1 MWRLE
6 GCVDRHAPIKKL
18 NCRDI
23 KLKVKPWITAE
34 LSKMIKIKNK
44 LFGKKKRQPINENVK
59 YLYNIFR
66 NRVNRELK
74 KSKKT
79 YYTAYFEEHSKN
91 IKKIWEGIRSIVN
104 TKNSG
109 TIKIAQLNV
118 NGRVIDNPK
127 QIVNEVNDFFV
138 NVGPITEKEV
148 PKVPNLSPE
157 LFLKNRNQFNFI
169 IAHISNEEVIKSS
182 SITLK
187 LLHIV
192 ADLIVFP
199 LCHIINMSFSKG
211 IFPEKLKIVKVIPI
225 HKGGSTQD
233 INNFTPISLLSIFD
247 KIIEKIMHR
256 RLYDLEHHSIL
267 FENQFGFRK
276 NNSTA
281 YALME
286 ITEKIKESIDRGQFG
301 CGIFI
306 DVKKAFDTVN
316 HDILLKKLEHYG
328 VRDVLLN
335 WFTSYLNGRQQY
347 VFYNGESSDLKSI
360 ARGVPQG
367 SALGPLLFLIYIND
381 LPNISNKLHFFLFA
395 DDTNIYFESD
405 NLLKAEKIVNEE
417 LKKLNLWL
425 NLNRLS
431 LNVSKTNFI
440 IFHPHN
446 KPLKHHINLKI
457 NRKGIN
463 EKDNKIFRNNY

>member
-1 MWRLE
+1 MWVYIYRHPTYDLSEFINYLETTLKKITSENKEVYLCGDFNIDLLKIEEVNNYQLYYNLLCSYGFLPLIVQPTRVVENQRPSLIDNFFCNNLSEEINTGNIYLTLSEHFCQFASIERGKMDIKNIKMYARNYSSFSGKDFHDDVSIQKWNYGLNNPTELFNDFFWRLE

-23 KLKVKPWITAE
+23 KLKVKPLITAE

-79 YYTAYFEEHSKN
+79 YYAAYFEEHSKN

-104 TKNSG
+104 AKNSG

-118 NGRVIDNPK
+118 NGKVIDNPK
-127 QIVNEVNDFFV
+127 QIVNEVNYFFV

-169 IAHISNEEVIKSS
+169 IAHISNEEVMEIIKSLQNKATGPS
-182 SITLK
+182 TIPLK

-233 INNFTPISLLSIFD
+233 INNFRPISLLSIFD

-256 RLYDLEHHSIL
+256 RLYDFLEHHSIL
-267 FENQFGFRK
+267 LTIVSYGTQ
-276 NNSTA
+276 TC
-281 YALME
+281 
-286 ITEKIKESIDRGQFG
+286 ITM
-301 CGIFI
+301 
-306 DVKKAFDTVN
+306 N
-316 HDILLKKLEHYG
+316 L
-328 VRDVLLN
+328 
-335 WFTSYLNGRQQY
+335 
-347 VFYNGESSDLKSI
+347 
-360 ARGVPQG
+360 
-367 SALGPLLFLIYIND
+367 
-381 LPNISNKLHFFLFA
+381 
-395 DDTNIYFESD
+395 D
-405 NLLKAEKIVNEE
+405 N
-417 LKKLNLWL
+417 
-425 NLNRLS
+425 
-431 LNVSKTNFI
+431 
-440 IFHPHN
+440 
-446 KPLKHHINLKI
+446 
-457 NRKGIN
+457 
-463 EKDNKIFRNNY
+463 